1 MMQLGQMFAK
11 SSDFLKKS
19 YLWLGVLF
27 VLNFVVRLNRLT
39 DPLTAYFEHRTTQ
52 TAFGVKSLAED
63 TLNPF
68 FAEMP
73 ALGPPWKVPFE
84 FPLYQLAA
92 ALLVRIRLFEV
103 DEAARVI
110 SVLSFTALAYLVF
123 KISENAHGK
132 FIGLLGA
139 SIILFS
145 SYGLL
150 VGTEVLIDGFAVALS
165 LFAFWTVNGWKL
177 VKPDLLSLILV
188 CSAVVLSALVKLNT
202 AVIWVLGSVVLLF
215 FNLTLKKI
223 TKLRLI
229 GLIGVSLIPSLIWT
243 SYADQVKG
251 KNLFTQWLVS
261 SELNEWYFGT
271 IQDRFEFASFSSSLS
286 EFTQTTVGGTICFI
300 VLTFFALIDK
310 ANRAL
315 SLSLLAVFI
324 AGPLL
329 FIRLYN
335 VHSYYWTA
343 VLPAA
348 VLLVCA
354 GISTIGKILARHFQW
369 PSFRVGATFL
379 TCCLI
384 FSTYASGSGSKYMDI
399 FLYRK
404 PIPVAASVITE
415 NTDFDDLV
423 IVIGDDWSPATLY
436 YADRRG
442 LTLRLGAP
450 KPDPSDLG
458 TTYKYVYSWEANP
471 EWAEY
476 FPAYVRLIEVGD
488 HLYRFGE

>member
-1 MMQLGQMFAK
+1 MQLGQVFAK
-11 SSDFLKKS
+11 SNSFLKKS
-19 YLWLGVLF
+19 YLWLGALF
-27 VLNFVVRLNRLT
+27 VLSFIVRLNRLS
-39 DPLTAYFEHRTTQ
+39 DPLTGYFEHRTTQ
-52 TAFGVKSLAED
+52 TAFGIKSLSED

-73 ALGPPWKVPFE
+73 ALGAPWKVPFE
-84 FPLYQLAA
+84 FPLYQFVA

-103 DEAARVI
+103 DVAGRVI

-123 KISENAHGK
+123 KISEDAHGK

-165 LFAFWTVNGWKL
+165 LFAFWIVNRWKS
-177 VKPDLLSLILV
+177 VKPDLLSSVLV
-188 CSAVVLSALVKLNT
+188 CTTVIFSALVKLNT
-202 AVIWVLGSVVLLF
+202 AVIWVLGSVVLLS
-215 FNLTLKKI
+215 FNFTLKKI

-229 GLIGVSLIPSLIWT
+229 LLLGASLLPSLIWT
-243 SYADQVKG
+243 SYADQVKS

-261 SELNEWYFGT
+261 SELNTWYFGT
-271 IQDRFEFASFSSSLS
+271 VQDRMEFASFSNSLS
-286 EFTQTTVGGTICFI
+286 EFTQTTVGGTTFFV
-300 VLTFFALIDK
+300 VLTFFALFDK
-310 ANRAL
+310 KTRVL

-343 VLPAA
+343 VLPAV

-354 GISTIGKILARHFQW
+354 GVSNIGKILAKHFQW
-369 PSFRVGATFL
+369 SSFRIGAIFL
-379 TCCLI
+379 TCCII
-384 FSTYASGSGSKYMDI
+384 FSTYVSGSGSKYMEI

-404 PIPVAASVITE
+404 PIPVASIVIAE
-415 NTDFDDLV
+415 NTAVDDLV

-442 LTLRLGAP
+442 LTLRPGAP

-471 EWAEY
+471 EWSEY
-476 FPAYVRLIEVGD
+476 FAADVRLIEVGD

>member
-1 MMQLGQMFAK
+1 MQLGKMFAK
-11 SSDFLKKS
+11 SNDFLKKS
-19 YLWLGVLF
+19 YLWIWVLF
-27 VLNFVVRLNRLT
+27 ILNFVVRLNRLT
-39 DPLTAYFEHRTTQ
+39 DPLTGYFEHRTTQ
-52 TAFGVKSLAED
+52 TAFGVKSLSED

-73 ALGPPWKVPFE
+73 ALGAPWKVPFE
-84 FPLYQLAA
+84 FPLYQLVA
-92 ALLVRIRLFEV
+92 ALLVRVQLFEV
-103 DEAARVI
+103 DEAARLI

-123 KISENAHGK
+123 KISENTHGK
-132 FIGLLGA
+132 FIGMLGA
-139 SIILFS
+139 SILLFS

-165 LFAFWTVNGWKL
+165 LLAFWKVNGWKA

-188 CSAVVLSALVKLNT
+188 CFAVALSALVKLNT
-202 AVIWVLGSVVLLF
+202 AVIWVLGSVLLLS
-215 FNLTLKKI
+215 FNFTLKKI
-223 TKLRLI
+223 TRLRLI
-229 GLIGVSLIPSLIWT
+229 GLLGTSLIPSLIWT
-243 SYADQVKG
+243 SYADQVKS

-286 EFTQTTVGGTICFI
+286 EFSQTTVGGTICLI

-310 ANRAL
+310 TNRVL

-329 FIRLYN
+329 FIRLYSI
-335 VHSYYWTA
+335 HSYYWTA

-354 GISTIGKILARHFQW
+354 GISNIGKILAKHVQW
-369 PSFRVGATFL
+369 SGFRVGAIFL

-384 FSTYASGSGSKYMDI
+384 FSTYASGYGSKYMEI

-404 PIPVAASVITE
+404 PIPVAASVIAE
-415 NTDFDDLV
+415 NTDLDDLV
-423 IVIGDDWSPATLY
+423 VVIGDDWSPATLY
-436 YADRRG
+436 YANRRG
-442 LTLRLGAP
+442 LTLRPGAP
-450 KPDPSDLG
+450 KPDLSELG

-476 FPAYVRLIEVGD
+476 FPADVRLIEVGD